1 MTFKT
6 LKHVIILCGFCALF
20 YTFLFAGQAE
30 SAEEDDSDQQ
40 IGDFS
45 LAGYGERGKKTW
57 DLSGKTAD
65 IFDNVVKLKDLSG
78 NLYGEKENVKLTA
91 KEGDFDR
98 ANGKIHVEKDV
109 VITTSGGAKLTTD
122 SLDWDRV
129 NSVVSTQDVVN
140 IHRQNMF
147 TRAKGARGET
157 GLSKMNLEEEVLLEI
172 QPQSKPGEKAANKI
186 IITCDGPLEIDY
198 AKNVAVFNNNVK
210 VDRQDSQIYSDIMEV
225 YFDSSGTDEAQG
237 SDTSD
242 EAMLSNTKID
252 RIIAKGNVKTVR
264 GENITYSQEAIYS
277 GKDNKVI
284 LSGRPKL
291 LIYSTQDFQG
301 LPK

>member
-6 LKHVIILCGFCALF
+6 LKHIIIPCGFCVLF
-20 YTFLFAGQAE
+20 YGFPFAGQVE
-30 SAEEDDSDQQ
+30 SAEEDGSDQQ

-45 LAGYGERGKKTW
+45 LACYGERGKKTW

-140 IHRQNMF
+140 INRQNMF

-172 QPQSKPGEKAANKI
+172 QPQTKPGEKAANKI

-264 GENITYSQEAIYS
+264 GENITYSQEATYS

>member
-6 LKHVIILCGFCALF
+6 LKHIIILCGFCVLF
-20 YTFLFAGQAE
+20 YGFPFAGQVE
-30 SAEEDDSDQQ
+30 SAEEDGSDQQ

-140 IHRQNMF
+140 INRQNMF

-237 SDTSD
+237 SDASD

-264 GENITYSQEAIYS
+264 GENITYSQEATYS